1 MIDTLASTLRLP
13 GLYRLFSESIVKSD
27 THRAYVTEYLRPAP
41 GDKVLDIGCGPGD
54 ILELMPGVD
63 YTGLDISEEYVEA
76 ARARFGDRGRFYCED
91 IDSASLKTEPGTYD
105 LALATGVVHHLDDQ
119 RARKLFELAAAAL
132 KPGGRLVT
140 RDGCYVDGQSP
151 IARWLLA
158 HDRGDFVR
166 TEPDYVR
173 LASSTFARVEYELRS
188 DLLRV
193 PYTHL
198 VMECFA

>member
-1 MIDTLASTLRLP
+1 MIDKLSSALRRP
-13 GLYRLFSESIVKSD
+13 GLYRLFSESIIRGGAEETYLAD
-27 THRAYVTEYLRPAP
+27 YLRPAP

-54 ILELMPGVD
+54 VLALMPEVD

-76 ARARFGDRGRFYCED
+76 ARARFGDRGRFYCAD
-91 IDSASLKTEPGTYD
+91 IDSASLESESGTFD
-105 LALATGVVHHLDDQ
+105 LAVATGVVHHLDDQ
-119 RARKLFELAAAAL
+119 RANKLFELAATAL
-132 KPGGRLVT
+132 RPGGRFIT

-151 IARWLLA
+151 IARWMLN

-166 TEPDYVR
+166 TEPEYVR
-173 LASSTFARVEYELRS
+173 LASATFARVEAELRY

-198 VMECFA
+198 VMACYA